1 MSENEIKLLLALTS
15 NIRIGVLMLD
25 RANDLKE
32 TELCLK
38 YPENQHL
45 IQDEEYQE
53 LKNEM
58 LKGTRP
64 YTIKQFEE
72 NRKKKQMDRYQ
83 KNINLFLC
91 QWNIGKN

>member
-45 IQDEEYQE
+45 IQDMFNG
-53 LKNEM
+53 L
-58 LKGTRP
+58 LLIFWFR
-64 YTIKQFEE
+64 
-72 NRKKKQMDRYQ
+72 
-83 KNINLFLC
+83 
-91 QWNIGKN
+91 

>member
-72 NRKKKQMDRYQ
+72 NRRKSNGRSKQV
-83 KNINLFLC
+83 
-91 QWNIGKN
+91 